1 MSDLSLVHIGRPEC
15 ACGQSIA
22 YYRCK
27 ANRCKDKDRQPL
39 YCLRCVDKGGRH
51 KHDHHRILD
60 DDPAVLEYM
69 EQQRALKSREEEAE
83 IEVGCTSD
91 EMDAFLHEY
100 LAAQKQQQLL
110 REGK

>member
-1 MSDLSLVHIGRPEC
+1 M
-15 ACGQSIA
+15 
-22 YYRCK
+22 
-27 ANRCKDKDRQPL
+27 
-39 YCLRCVDKGGRH
+39 DKGGKH

-69 EQQRALKSREEEAE
+69 EQQRALKIREEEAE
-83 IEVGCTSD
+83 IEVGCTSK
-91 EMDAFLHEY
+91 EMDAFLSEF